1 MTLDTTEH
9 DFITPSTGNIFEDLD
24 LPDADDRLAKAE
36 LARQIGVIVRER
48 GLTQRAAA
56 QALGTD
62 QPKVSAL
69 LAGQLGGFSLERL
82 ARFLTLLGRDVQIV
96 VRETSSSTATGR
108 LSVVS
113 A

>member
-1 MTLDTTEH
+1 MTVD
-9 DFITPSTGNIFEDLD
+9 DAIVSSTGNVFADLG

-36 LARQIGVIVRER
+36 LARQIGMIVRER
-48 GLTQRAAA
+48 ALTQQAAA
-56 QALGTD
+56 RVLGVD

-69 LAGQLGGFSLERL
+69 LAGQISGFSLERL

-96 VRETSSSTATGR
+96 VRETSSPSATGR